1 MNLSKSSRA
10 VIGVGLVG
18 CFLTS
23 VAGVSAVMFFSGW
36 TLHGGWAEWAKR
48 LAIAYPSACVVV
60 LTVFPWLV
68 PKLMNF
74 FWLRRKASDK
84 PN

>member
-1 MNLSKSSRA
+1 MNFSKSTRA

-23 VAGVSAVMFFSGW
+23 VAGVSAVMISSGW
-36 TLHGGWAEWAKR
+36 AVHGGWAEWAKR

-60 LTVFPWLV
+60 VTVFPWLV
-68 PKLMNF
+68 PKLTKF
-74 FWLRRKASDK
+74 LLASSQSE
-84 PN
+84 

>member
-1 MNLSKSSRA
+1 MWFSKSSRA

-23 VAGVSAVMFFSGW
+23 VAGVSSVMIFSGW
-36 TLHGGWAEWAKR
+36 AAQGGWAEWAKR
-48 LAIAYPSACVVV
+48 IAVAYPAASVVV
-60 LTVFPWLV
+60 FTVFPLLV

-74 FWLRRKASDK
+74 FMNSAGPDG
-84 PN
+84 